1 MKKWYPKWYFD
12 EITDDPN
19 SWGMCCDKERAI
31 ECAKEHFDRYERH
44 KWRIAVII
52 IIAFIAFVAWMSQF
66 AGPGGNDM
74 TKIEI
79 ATVNEHTNVYMCPN
93 CFKLFRI
100 EVPIV
105 MPTVA
110 TVDDEY
116 MSEYPFAELPP
127 PDMYPTILA
136 RFTLECKNICCGDFV
151 DEDLIPIDEEIAP
164 IVSAFNKKGYF
175 TEFSCQGHHDPI
187 QKTFT
192 FPQIVFGMEIAEQLT
207 AHILK
212 WNEDHEDAQV
222 SIQRISEMTENYAF
236 TVDLTLDSTGTLHSK
251 RIPGTEVFDRIVFT
265 ESVVLEEIRQ
275 KHLKIITMF
284 VDSLPEAE

>member
-1 MKKWYPKWYFD
+1 
-12 EITDDPN
+12 
-19 SWGMCCDKERAI
+19 
-31 ECAKEHFDRYERH
+31 
-44 KWRIAVII
+44 
-52 IIAFIAFVAWMSQF
+52 
-66 AGPGGNDM
+66 M

-110 TVDDEY
+110 TVDNEY
-116 MSEYPFAELPP
+116 MSEYPFEELPP

-136 RFTLECKNICCGDFV
+136 RFTLECKNICCSDFT

-192 FPQIVFGMEIAEQLT
+192 FPQIVFDVEIAEQLT

-212 WNEDHEDAQV
+212 WNEDHEETQV
-222 SIQRISEMTENYAF
+222 SIQRISEMSENYAF
-236 TVDLTLDSTGTLHSK
+236 TVDLTLDSPSTLYSK
-251 RIPGTEVFDRIVFT
+251 RVPGTECFDRIVFT

-275 KHLKIITMF
+275 EHLKIMTTF
-284 VDSLPEAE
+284 VDSLPQAE